1 MTAIPHYVY
10 QAKAAIEDRDYLN
23 QMDILHIRRG
33 YDMGARSNHR
43 EIANLEADIAKLGV
57 TEINDYDYY
66 SSVDEG
72 TELYDFYMESLS

>member
-1 MTAIPHYVY
+1 MTSIPHYVY
-10 QAKAAIEDRDYLN
+10 QAKTTIELRDAMYRSHLIHRADMSNLN
-23 QMDILHIRRG
+23 QQRFNNLN
-33 YDMGARSNHR
+33 YD
-43 EIANLEADIAKLGV
+43 LADLGV